1 MFLVTPLHS
10 RMHVIFLLKEHGQL
24 WIQWSYT
31 PSPLHP
37 PEISNSK
44 GGYRVKSIQHT
55 NTKTHR
61 LSTVEGCNR
70 RKMNG

>member
-10 RMHVIFLLKEHGQL
+10 RMHVIFYSKNMVNCG
-24 WIQWSYT
+24 SSGATPPPPYT
-31 PSPLHP
+31 HP
-37 PEISNSK
+37 KFQIRREDTES
-44 GGYRVKSIQHT
+44 RAF
-55 NTKTHR
+55 NTQTHR